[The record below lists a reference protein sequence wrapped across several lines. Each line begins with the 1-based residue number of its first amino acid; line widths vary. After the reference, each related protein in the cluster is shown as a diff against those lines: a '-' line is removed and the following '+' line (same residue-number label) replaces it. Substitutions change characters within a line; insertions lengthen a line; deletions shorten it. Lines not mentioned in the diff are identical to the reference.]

1 MQMTFAH
8 HRSRRAEVIP
18 PVSESVDHRRS
29 ENIVESTNGSRWQSE
44 QERQKHTRTER
55 ERERERERETKRR

>member
-8 HRSRRAEVIP
+8 HPSRRAEVIP

-55 ERERERERETKRR
+55 ERETKRR